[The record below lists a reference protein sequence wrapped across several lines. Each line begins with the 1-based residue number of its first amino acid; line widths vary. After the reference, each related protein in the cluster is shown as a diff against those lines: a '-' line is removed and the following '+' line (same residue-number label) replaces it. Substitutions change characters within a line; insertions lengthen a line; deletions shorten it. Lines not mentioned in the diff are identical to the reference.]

1 MLLIIQ
7 LVLYCLL
14 FFLMVKA
21 AVKDNGMNCL
31 YFSPPAFIDEAA
43 RRGLADKDE
52 TMKHGKRFMVPFCI
66 IMLVVLVLIIA
77 VWNRVTTFT
86 AAYWQAV
93 LFLVVMNWFDGI
105 CMDLVWVAHGKEW
118 AIPGMEGISYI
129 KPLKSVL
136 IKRTA
141 GTVLYF
147 IIALPV
153 ASASVLAWSIF

>member
-1 MLLIIQ
+1 MLYVLQ
-7 LVLYCLL
+7 MALYCLL
-14 FFLMVKA
+14 FVVLVKCA
-21 AVKDNGMNCL
+21 AGNSGLNCL
-31 YFSPPAFIDEAA
+31 YFYPKAYIDEAQK
-43 RRGLADKDE
+43 RGIADKDAV
-52 TMKHGKRFMVPFCI
+52 MKKGTRFMVPFCI

-118 AIPGMEGISYI
+118 AIPGMESIPYI

-136 IKRTA
+136 IKRTV

-153 ASASVLAWSIF
+153 AGAAVLAGSIF

>member
-1 MLLIIQ
+1 MT
-7 LVLYCLL
+7 
-14 FFLMVKA
+14 
-21 AVKDNGMNCL
+21 N
-31 YFSPPAFIDEAA
+31 
-43 RRGLADKDE
+43 
-52 TMKHGKRFMVPFCI
+52 
-66 IMLVVLVLIIA
+66 
-77 VWNRVTTFT
+77 FT

-118 AIPGMEGISYI
+118 AIPGMEGIPYI

-153 ASASVLAWSIF
+153 AGAAVLLGGVCWRGASSNIPHKHQPPAALCSRRFFF

>member
-1 MLLIIQ
+1 MLLLQNI
-7 LVLYCLL
+7 LYCLL
-14 FFLMVKA
+14 FILMVKCL
-21 AVKDNGMNCL
+21 VRNDGMNCV
-31 YFSPPAFIDEAA
+31 YFYPKEYIEEADK
-43 RRGLADKDE
+43 RGLIDKDAV
-52 TMKHGKRFMVPFCI
+52 MKKGKQVMIPFCI
-66 IMLVVLVLIIA
+66 ILFVVLIAIIF
-77 VWNRVTTFT
+77 VWNKVTDFKT
-86 AAYWQAV
+86 AYLQSY

-118 AIPGMEGISYI
+118 AIPGMEGIPYI

-153 ASASVLAWSIF
+153 AGAAVLAGSIF